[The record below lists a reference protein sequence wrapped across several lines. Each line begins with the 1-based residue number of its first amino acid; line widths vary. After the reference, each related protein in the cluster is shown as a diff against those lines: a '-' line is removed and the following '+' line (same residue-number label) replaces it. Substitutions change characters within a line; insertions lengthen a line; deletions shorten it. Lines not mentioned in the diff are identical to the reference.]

1 MLHKRTIFLI
11 LLLLGGLLQQGIAQ
25 YYTPIGGDTLNR
37 YAAIDSLYNPTED
50 VATVVVDNPSLFG
63 VGDTVM
69 VYFTQGAKIETEPQ
83 AVEDDEGIV
92 DPDDFPILNAGKYA
106 FLLINAIN
114 GNRITL
120 NNHMPN
126 IQPSLQEGEQAQLIR
141 VHSFRRARVESE
153 ITVPPWDPVAGT
165 GGVFA
170 LFVQRK
176 LILERDINL
185 DEKGF
190 TGASESTLT
199 NVECTG
205 TDPDAYDSLF
215 YKTEGQDIIAGLK
228 GGGITLS
235 TFEYMRGKSRSI
247 NGGGGGNGRLSGGGG
262 GSNYGKGGKG
272 GYEFT
277 DDCAS
282 TVDTRGYGGINM
294 DRFGYVNEIPVP
306 PPSKRVWMNRAYMG
320 GGGGRGTNISGQLS
334 SDGGNGGGLVVIVA
348 DSIVG
353 NGNVIHADGESVSPA
368 SLGAGGGGGGG
379 GAILLDVNGFES
391 LSISAVGGDGGDTNF
406 PTDTTGPGGG
416 GGGGAYWIS
425 GSTEPDGLTMDRNNT
440 GEAGEYLQGANTRH
454 GATSGDVAHYVTG
467 LEVPLRGFIFNT
479 VPEEY
484 TVCSDVIPG
493 AIFANRPWGGDGT
506 YTFEWLDSTA
516 SQTWQTASNGIP
528 NGQDFIFTDSL
539 SETTWYRRVVQSGA
553 LDPDTSFR
561 IAVYVQPSIQGN
573 QITASDTVCYN
584 NAPLLPFVPANTLTG
599 GSGTYTYQWYNR
611 EEGDGYNAISGATD
625 SAYQAGALTETTYFV
640 RQVNSGACVSQSDS
654 VLVKVWETLSGN
666 QISDNDTVCYNTAPE
681 LFGGNPPSGG
691 DPSDIRYLWDSS
703 TDTVAGWSAVPGA
716 ENQTLQSGVLTET
729 TFFRRR
735 VLSGSG
741 DACKDTSNTLEVL
754 NIPLI
759 TGNTIAGDQTVC
771 TNQSGAA
778 LTGSVP
784 GGGYQ
789 DLYSYQW
796 ESRTLSTPW
805 QPAPGISDIQTGYNP
820 GEMTGDTTW
829 YRRIVGSG
837 KVARNEC
844 RDTSELVMVSVL
856 PLITGNLITA
866 SDTVQCQFDT
876 VGIITQ
882 DPAAGSEPGGGATQG
897 GSDPTRRYQWWA
909 ASGLG
914 TPGAWEVI
922 SGADQLEYDGQ
933 PILDSEEDRFF
944 RRIVFSGPEE
954 QCKDTATLKITV
966 HTQITGNTIEPFDSV
981 CFADTKLLL
990 GATPSGEPGLT
1001 PVYTW
1006 RDLDSGTDLPDSD
1019 QEDFETDPFNQLG
1032 QYHYQRRVAIG
1043 ECVEPSNEMQITVM
1057 QLPGGQL
1064 TDDPFLACEKDTLL
1078 AVDLNMDD
1086 LQTYVTPWQ
1095 VYLRNQDSSGI
1106 GPITISGD
1114 GPLPVTLDIGALDS
1128 RLLNYEIDSII
1139 YRSAEGRYRCVAPAD
1154 NMSGMV
1160 PITVFRQ
1167 PDPQILVDGTALPAY
1182 AVCDSEMTLGVDTDN
1197 GTGSWSSDP
1206 PGIVSFTQG
1215 AGPDEFITSIPDQ
1228 HAEYGTYQL
1237 IFTSQAG
1244 DCSGEAVLEATFDE
1258 QPAPPVAGPD
1268 TSIYLRKSYPLKA
1281 DPPTAGTGTWEVLS
1295 GGGIVEDPNDPHTWV
1310 HELSEEEDNVLRWTV
1325 SNGVC
1330 RDSSDVVIVYWNEVR
1345 KYQGFSPNGDMEN
1358 EYFIMQGLA
1367 YADEFEISFFN
1378 SLGNTVRTV
1387 THETMDQ
1394 LEVDES
1400 LIAGGLKEDE
1410 LVVWDGL
1417 SNNGNPVPSGTYYF
1431 VINLVKYPRDWQTGN
1446 ITDGEPYDPEYA
1458 GYVVLMRE

>member
-1 MLHKRTIFLI
+1 
-11 LLLLGGLLQQGIAQ
+11 LLGGLLQQGLAQ
-25 YYTPIGGDTLNR
+25 YYTPIGTDTLNR

-69 VYFTQGAKIETEPQ
+69 VYFTKGAKIETEPQ
-83 AVEDDEGIV
+83 TNENDEGIV

-126 IQPSLQEGEQAQLIR
+126 IQPLLQEGEQAQLIR
-141 VHSFRRARVESE
+141 VHSFRRARVEGE
-153 ITVPPWDPVAGT
+153 ITVPPWDPVTGT

-176 LILERDINL
+176 LILDEDINL
-185 DEKGF
+185 DNAGF
-190 TGASESTLT
+190 RGASESTLM
-199 NVECTG
+199 NVECST

-215 YKTEGQDIIAGLK
+215 YHTNGQDIIAGLK

-262 GSNYGKGGKG
+262 GSNYGEGGKG

-277 DDCAS
+277 EDCAS
-282 TVDTRGYGGINM
+282 SLDTRGYGGINM
-294 DRFGYVNEIPVP
+294 DRFGYVNEYPLPPV
-306 PPSKRVWMNRAYMG
+306 SKRPWMNRAYMG

-334 SDGGNGGGLVVIVA
+334 SDGGDGGGLVVIIA

-368 SLGAGGGGGGG
+368 SIGAGGGGGGG

-391 LSISAVGGDGGDTNF
+391 LSVRAIGGDGGDTNY

-416 GGGGAYWIS
+416 GGGGAYWIA
-425 GSTEPDGLTMDRNNT
+425 GSAEPDGLTMDRNNS

-454 GATSGDVAHYVTG
+454 GAGPGDVAHHVAG

-493 AIFANRPWGGDGT
+493 PIFANLPWGGDGT
-506 YTFEWLDSTA
+506 YTYEWLDSTA
-516 SQTWQTASNGIP
+516 SHTWQTASNGI
-528 NGQDFIFTDSL
+528 NGQPDFVFTDSL
-539 SETTWYRRVVQSGA
+539 SETTWYRRVVESGE

-561 IAVYVQPSIQGN
+561 IAVYVQPSIKGN
-573 QITASDTVCYN
+573 HITASDTVCFN
-584 NAPLLPFVPANTLTG
+584 NAPLLPFVPGNTLTG
-599 GSGTYTYQWYNR
+599 GTGSYTYQWYSR
-611 EEGDGYNAISGATD
+611 EEGNGYGEISGATD
-625 SAYQAGALTETTYFV
+625 STFLAGALTETTYFIREV
-640 RQVNSGACVSQSDS
+640 KSGACISQSDS

-666 QISDNDTVCYNTAPE
+666 QITDNDTVCYNTPPE
-681 LFGGNPPSGG
+681 LIGGNPPTGG
-691 DPSDIRYLWDSS
+691 DPADIRYLWDQS
-703 TDTVAGWSAVPGA
+703 TDTVAGWTQIPSE
-716 ENQTLQSGVLTET
+716 ENQSLQSGPLTET
-729 TFFRRR
+729 TYFRRR

-771 TNQSGAA
+771 TNQFAGE
-778 LTGSVP
+778 LTGSAP

-789 DLYSYQW
+789 GLYSYQW
-796 ESRTLSTPW
+796 ESRTLSSAW
-805 QPAPGISDIQTGYNP
+805 EPASGINDLQTDYDP

-829 YRRIVGSG
+829 FRRVVGSG
-837 KVARNEC
+837 RVARNEC
-844 RDTSELVMVSVL
+844 LDYSDSIAVNVL
-856 PLITGNLITA
+856 PLITNNLITVP
-866 SDTVQCQFDT
+866 DTVQCQLDT

-882 DPAAGSEPGGGATQG
+882 DPAAGTEPGGGATQG
-897 GSDPTRRYQWWA
+897 GSDPTRRYQWET
-909 ASGLG
+909 ASGFGAPG
-914 TPGAWEVI
+914 TWTVI
-922 SGADQLEYDGQ
+922 AGADQLNYDGQ
-933 PILDSEEDRFF
+933 PVLGDEEDRFF
-944 RRIVFSGPEE
+944 RRIVYSGPEE
-954 QCKDTATLKITV
+954 QCADTATLTITV

-981 CFADTKLLL
+981 CFADMKLLL
-990 GATPSGEPGLT
+990 GSTPSGEPGLT
-1001 PVYTW
+1001 AVYTW
-1006 RDLDSGTDLPDSD
+1006 RDLDNGTDLPGSD
-1019 QEDFETDPFNQLG
+1019 QEDFTTGPFDQLG
-1032 QYHYQRRVAIG
+1032 QYHYLRRVAIG
-1043 ECVEPSNEMQITVM
+1043 ECLQPSNDMQITVM

-1064 TDDPFLACEKDTLL
+1064 TDDPFIACEKDTVL
-1078 AVDLNMDD
+1078 AIDLTMDE
-1086 LQTYVTPWQ
+1086 LQTFVTPWQ

-1106 GPITISGD
+1106 GPITVTGD
-1114 GPLPVTLDIGALDS
+1114 GPLTVTLDIGALDS
-1128 RLLNYEIDSII
+1128 RLLNYELDSII
-1139 YRSAEGRYRCVAPAD
+1139 YRSVEDRYKCVAPAA
-1154 NMSGMV
+1154 NLSGQV

-1167 PDPQILVDGTALPAY
+1167 PDPQILVDDAALPAY
-1182 AVCDSEMTLGVDTDN
+1182 AVCDSEMTLAVDTDN
-1197 GTGSWSSDP
+1197 GTGSWSSEP

-1215 AGPDEFITSIPDQ
+1215 ATADEFIASIPGQ
-1228 HAEYGTYQL
+1228 HEEYGTYQL

-1244 DCSGEAVLEATFDE
+1244 DCSGSFVLDATFDE
-1258 QPAPPVAGPD
+1258 QPDPPVAGD
-1268 TSIYLRKSYPLKA
+1268 AAMVYLRDTYTMQAEPAS
-1281 DPPTAGTGTWEVLS
+1281 AGTGNWELLS
-1295 GGGIVEDPNDPHTWV
+1295 GGGIIEDPNDPHTDV
-1310 HELSEEEDNVLRWTV
+1310 YGLSEDEDNVFRWTV

-1330 RDSSDVVIVYWNEVR
+1330 IDSSDIVIVYWNEVKR
-1345 KYQGFSPNGDMEN
+1345 YQGFSPGNDDMSN
-1358 EYFIMQGLA
+1358 EYFIMEGLA

-1387 THETMDQ
+1387 THETMDE

-1400 LIAGGLKEDE
+1400 LISGGLKEGE

-1446 ITDGEPYDPEYA
+1446 IIDGEPDIFEYKD
-1458 GYVVLMRE
+1458 YVVVMRD